1 MSILSNISEA
11 ARVLLG
17 IAEPKRV
24 VSELP
29 TQLETVMP
37 DTNQAATAS
46 TAAVADTNDALVA
59 NIKKVLT
66 TAGHDVEAVWDEV
79 VALAKKL

>member
-1 MSILSNISEA
+1 MSILSTIIEA
-11 ARVLLG
+11 GRVLLG
-17 IAEPKRV
+17 ITKPVAPLP
-24 VSELP
+24 VSP
-29 TQLETVMP
+29 TQQEAVMP
-37 DTNQAATAS
+37 DANQTGAAPVAATDAS
-46 TAAVADTNDALVA
+46 DALVA

>member
-1 MSILSNISEA
+1 MSILSTIIEA
-11 ARVLLG
+11 GRVLLG
-17 IAEPKRV
+17 IAKPV
-24 VSELP
+24 APLPDSP
-29 TQLETVMP
+29 TQQETVMT
-37 DTNQAATAS
+37 DVTQSGAAP
-46 TAAVADTNDALVA
+46 AAAAEPSDALLA